1 MLWKITVKKKGQV
14 KILNRKIKKYLDE
27 IDKTEK
33 KIEELQQYLKGVRA
47 ALHEEENSEMI
58 KTIRTMKLQ
67 GRDLFDLLNGI
78 QEGNISFVANV
89 ESEEGTGSF
98 VYNENHEERE
108 DGNYGEN
115 EEYQ

>member
-1 MLWKITVKKKGQV
+1 MKR
-14 KILNRKIKKYLDE
+14 LNRKIKKYLDE

-33 KIEELQQYLKGVRA
+33 KIAELQQYLKGVRA

-67 GRDLFDLLNGI
+67 GRDLFELLNGI
-78 QEGNISFVANV
+78 QDGSISFVPNE
-89 ESEEGTGSF
+89 ESEEEAGSF
-98 VYNENHEERE
+98 IYNENRDERE
-108 DGNYGEN
+108 EEYYGEN